1 MKTAFAIEFHNSP
14 DESVKQIAKDQYN
27 RNPIML
33 AYRAEYVVA
42 TELSGAGDAMRI
54 GLGLDPY
61 TGEKLGWGQRAA
73 QAGQFLII
81 KNLGGILKVG
91 NAAFNSK
98 LNQNQVK
105 NLTHTVNYFKTGY
118 DVSQAMNKEF
128 HKE

>member
-1 MKTAFAIEFHNSP
+1 MR
-14 DESVKQIAKDQYN
+14 KDQYN

-61 TGEKLGWGQRAA
+61 TGEKLSWGERAN